1 MQICMQ
7 ISQLILIFLQ
17 ILFSKYFRYINSEFV
32 YIFSFFVCWFIWK
45 CQGLQFCKKV
55 CKLDII
61 GTCKFDF
68 KGIFGFGMMK
78 SVYQSMITVKIVI
91 FSNFYYFRSP
101 PNIHTY
107 RYDFQFLH
115 VVFRWLIWGVKMRFL
130 VYGSLSLLCM
140 GALGQQQGK
149 QPGAGAV

>member
-1 MQICMQ
+1 MLIVISAKFKNMQIRMQ

-91 FSNFYYFRSP
+91 FSNFYHFRSP
-101 PNIHTY
+101 PNVHHEQLRTLLPHPLESGVNPPLWGRISLI
-107 RYDFQFLH
+107 FWLH
-115 VVFRWLIWGVKMRFL
+115 ILHLR
-130 VYGSLSLLCM
+130 
-140 GALGQQQGK
+140 
-149 QPGAGAV
+149 